1 MTFSCGDFILLYL
14 PYTGLAAAKIDVLA
28 LSLVVIPALAMETV
42 YCSMTSCM
50 ATQSCSSILSN
61 SSIQQIP
68 LSAST
73 SAPPSKTISFVEPPT
88 SYISNVSFTFSKPK
102 ISGAIDHINFLRF
115 SSAFEMFSMLSKSDL
130 FLPMSSY
137 DSLTF

>member
-61 SSIQQIP
+61 SSMQQIP

-73 SAPPSKTISFVEPPT
+73 SAPPSKTISFVVGSQVIVAVRPAPEDP
-88 SYISNVSFTFSKPK
+88 
-102 ISGAIDHINFLRF
+102 
-115 SSAFEMFSMLSKSDL
+115 
-130 FLPMSSY
+130 LPVV
-137 DSLTF
+137 

>member
-1 MTFSCGDFILLYL
+1 MPGSPMRPTLILPL
-14 PYTGLAAAKIDVLA
+14 
-28 LSLVVIPALAMETV
+28 
-42 YCSMTSCM
+42 
-50 ATQSCSSILSN
+50 IL
-61 SSIQQIP
+61 
-68 LSAST
+68 T
-73 SAPPSKTISFVEPPT
+73 PSDICIVEPPT